1 MTKNAPAPLAD
12 VQAQILTA
20 MVRQGATHTAEIQ
33 QVTGLSLEVIRKE
46 LTPLTGLIFTHGETA
61 WEDALRAY
69 EGIHGLVEKK
79 GN

>member
-1 MTKNAPAPLAD
+1 MTKKAPATLTD
-12 VQAQILTA
+12 VQARILTA
-20 MVRQGATHTAEIQ
+20 MVHKGATHTAEIQ
-33 QVTGLSLEVIRKE
+33 QVTGLSLEAIRKE

-69 EGIHGLVEKK
+69 EGIHGRVEKE

>member
-1 MTKNAPAPLAD
+1 
-12 VQAQILTA
+12 
-20 MVRQGATHTAEIQ
+20 
-33 QVTGLSLEVIRKE
+33 
-46 LTPLTGLIFTHGETA
+46 LIFTHGETA